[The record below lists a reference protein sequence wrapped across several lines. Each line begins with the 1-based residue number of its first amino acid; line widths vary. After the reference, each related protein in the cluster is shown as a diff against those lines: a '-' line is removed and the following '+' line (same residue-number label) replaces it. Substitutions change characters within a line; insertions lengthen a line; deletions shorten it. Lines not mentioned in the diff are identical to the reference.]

1 LMKRKKIVNAAKR
14 ANVTLTVT
22 VTTVTKVSSVLA
34 VHVTYSVDESGQ
46 TERIVTLNHTTVVK
60 TKKAQNAD
68 VKDVAPANTKTVLIV
83 TIV

>member
-1 LMKRKKIVNAAKR
+1 MKRKKIVNAAKR

>member
-1 LMKRKKIVNAAKR
+1 MKRKRIVNAAKR

-46 TERIVTLNHTTVVK
+46 TERIVTLNLTTVVK

-68 VKDVAPANTKTVLIV
+68 VKGVAPENTKTVLIV